1 MGPAQ
6 IGGLVNVWLINECLW
21 LAGQERVSVPTLQA
35 PASSMVVNFV
45 SLVFILPFSIDVLLY
60 P

>member
-6 IGGLVNVWLINECLW
+6 IGGLVNVWLINEWLW
-21 LAGQERVSVPTLQA
+21 LAGQERVSVPTLQT
-35 PASSMVVNFV
+35 PASSMAVSFV
-45 SLVFILPFSIDVLLY
+45 SLVFSLPFSVDVLLY